1 MAPQARQRVPEG
13 PAPDPAVQK
22 LRVRYTKRGRLR
34 FTSSRDFQRA
44 LERALR
50 RADVPMAFS
59 AGFHPHPK
67 ISYANAASTGTA
79 SEAEYFE
86 ISVTQRVDP
95 DSVRVA
101 LDEALPPGIDVL
113 TVVEAAP
120 GALADRL
127 EASDWLLEFGELDVA
142 TLRVA
147 LDTLLARD
155 TADVTRLTKSGPR
168 TFDVRAAVLTAV
180 VQSPEEA
187 RADLAATADTAAQ
200 LGPDHAIAPDCAI
213 LRMVVRHT
221 TPAVRPDDI
230 LTALREIAELQ
241 PPRPPLVTRLAQG
254 PLDTATARVTDPLT

>member
-1 MAPQARQRVPEG
+1 MARQARQRVPEG
-13 PAPDPAVQK
+13 PTPDPAVQK
-22 LRVRYTKRGRLR
+22 LRVRYTKCGRLR

-95 DSVRVA
+95 ESVRVA

-113 TVVEAAP
+113 TVVEAAA

-127 EASDWLLEFGELDVA
+127 EASDWLLEFGGLDVP
-142 TLRVA
+142 TLRSAV
-147 LDTLLARD
+147 DTLLARD
-155 TADVTRLTKSGPR
+155 TAEVTRLTKSGPR

-180 VQSPEEA
+180 VQSPAEA
-187 RADLAATADTAAQ
+187 RDDTAAQ
-200 LGPDHAIAPDCAI
+200 LGPAHVMATDCAI

-254 PLDTATARVTDPLT
+254 PLDTATARVTDPLS

>member
-1 MAPQARQRVPEG
+1 MAAQARQRVPEG

-22 LRVRYTKRGRLR
+22 LRIRYTKRGRLR

-79 SEAEYFE
+79 SEAEYVE

-95 DSVRVA
+95 ESVRVA
-101 LDEALPPGIDVL
+101 LDEALPSGIDIV
-113 TVVEAAP
+113 TVVEAP
-120 GALADRL
+120 TGALADRL
-127 EASDWLLEFGELDVA
+127 EASDWLLEFGEMQVPVLQGAV
-142 TLRVA
+142 
-147 LDTLLARD
+147 DTLLARE
-155 TADVTRLTKSGPR
+155 TAEVTRMTNSGPR
-168 TFDVRAAVLTAV
+168 TFDVRAALLTAV
-180 VQSPEEA
+180 VQSPA
-187 RADLAATADTAAQ
+187 QVRSDTT
-200 LGPDHAIAPDCAI
+200 LEPGPSHVVTDDCAI

-230 LTALREIAELQ
+230 LTALREIADLQ

-254 PLDTATARVTDPLT
+254 PLDTANVRVTDPLE

>member
-1 MAPQARQRVPEG
+1 MARQARQRVPEG

-22 LRVRYTKRGRLR
+22 LRIRYTKRGRLR

-67 ISYANAASTGTA
+67 ISYANAAATGTA

-86 ISVTQRVDP
+86 ISVTQRVEP
-95 DSVRVA
+95 ESVRVA
-101 LDEALPPGIDVL
+101 LDEALPDGIDIL
-113 TVVEAAP
+113 QVVEAGA

-127 EASDWLLEFGELDVA
+127 AASDWVLEFQGLSIEV
-142 TLRVA
+142 LRAAVEA
-147 LDTLLARD
+147 LMGRD
-155 TADVTRLTKSGPR
+155 TAEVTRMTKSGPR
-168 TFDVRAAVLTAV
+168 TFDVRGSIMSARVLAPEDALIDV
-180 VQSPEEA
+180 V
-187 RADLAATADTAAQ
+187 ATHVVGA
-200 LGPDHAIAPDCAI
+200 DCAI

-230 LTALREIAELQ
+230 LTALREIADLQ

-254 PLDTATARVTDPLT
+254 PLDTATARVTDPLA

>member
-1 MAPQARQRVPEG
+1 MARQARQRVPEG

-22 LRVRYTKRGRLR
+22 LRIRYTKRGRLR

-79 SEAEYFE
+79 SEAEYVE

-95 DSVRVA
+95 ESVRVA
-101 LDEALPPGIDVL
+101 LDEALPPGIDII

-127 EASDWLLEFGELDVA
+127 EASDWLLEFGGLDLAV
-142 TLRVA
+142 LRRGRRR
-147 LDTLLARD
+147 LHGARHGRGHP
-155 TADVTRLTKSGPR
+155 ADEIGSAHLR
-168 TFDVRAAVLTAV
+168 RAGAVLTRGGA
-180 VQSPEEA
+180 
-187 RADLAATADTAAQ
+187 
-200 LGPDHAIAPDCAI
+200 
-213 LRMVVRHT
+213 
-221 TPAVRPDDI
+221 
-230 LTALREIAELQ
+230 
-241 PPRPPLVTRLAQG
+241 VTRGRPGRHGRALG
-254 PLDTATARVTDPLT
+254 LHTSSRRTVRYCGWSYDTPHLPYAPTTF

>member
-1 MAPQARQRVPEG
+1 MARQARQRVPEG
-13 PAPDPAVQK
+13 PSPDPAVQK

-142 TLRVA
+142 TLRIA

-155 TADVTRLTKSGPR
+155 TADVTRMTKTGPR
-168 TFDVRAAVLTAV
+168 TFDVRGAVLTAV
-180 VQSPEEA
+180 VQSPEQA
-187 RADLAATADTAAQ
+187 RADLMATADTAAQ
-200 LGPDHAIAPDCAI
+200 LGPDHAISPDCAI

-241 PPRPPLVTRLAQG
+241 PPRSPLVTRLAQG

>member
-1 MAPQARQRVPEG
+1 MARQARQRVPEG

-22 LRVRYTKRGRLR
+22 LRIRYTKRGRLR

-67 ISYANAASTGTA
+67 ISYANAAATGTA

-86 ISVTQRVDP
+86 ISVTQRVEP
-95 DSVRVA
+95 ESVRAA
-101 LDEALPPGIDVL
+101 LDEALPEGIDIL
-113 TVVEAAP
+113 QVVEAAP

-127 EASDWLLEFGELDVA
+127 EASDWVLEFAGMSREVVASAVGRLLE
-142 TLRVA
+142 
-147 LDTLLARD
+147 RD
-155 TADVTRLTKSGPR
+155 TAEVTRLTKSGPR
-168 TFDVRAAVLTAV
+168 TFDVRGCIVSARVLEPGEAVPGVDASAGV
-180 VQSPEEA
+180 
-187 RADLAATADTAAQ
+187 
-200 LGPDHAIAPDCAI
+200 APDCAI

-230 LTALREIAELQ
+230 LTALREIADLQ

-254 PLDTATARVTDPLT
+254 PLDTATARVTDPLEWPARS

>member
-1 MAPQARQRVPEG
+1 MARQARQRVPEG

-22 LRVRYTKRGRLR
+22 LRIRYTKRGRLR

-67 ISYANAASTGTA
+67 ISYANAAATGTG

-86 ISVTQRVDP
+86 ISVTQRVEP
-95 DSVRVA
+95 ESVRAA
-101 LDEALPPGIDVL
+101 LDEALPEGIDIL
-113 TVVEAAP
+113 QVVEATP

-127 EASDWLLEFGELDVA
+127 EASDWLLEFAGVPLEVLEAAVA
-142 TLRVA
+142 A
-147 LDTLLARD
+147 LMERD
-155 TADVTRLTKSGPR
+155 TAEVTRLTKSGPR
-168 TFDVRAAVLTAV
+168 TFDVRGAIVAARVL
-180 VQSPEEA
+180 SPGDA
-187 RADLAATADTAAQ
+187 LGDTVTTHEV
-200 LGPDHAIAPDCAI
+200 GTDCAI

-230 LTALREIAELQ
+230 LTALREIADLQ

-254 PLDTATARVTDPLT
+254 PLDTVNVRVTDPLE

>member
-1 MAPQARQRVPEG
+1 MARQARQRVPEG

-22 LRVRYTKRGRLR
+22 LRIRYTKRGRLR

-67 ISYANAASTGTA
+67 ISYANAAATGTG

-86 ISVTQRVDP
+86 ISVTQRGEP
-95 DSVRVA
+95 ESVRIA
-101 LDEALPPGIDVL
+101 LDEALPEGIDIL
-113 TVVEAAP
+113 QVVEAAS

-127 EASDWLLEFGELDVA
+127 EASDWLLEFAGVPLEVLAAAVD
-142 TLRVA
+142 R
-147 LDTLLARD
+147 LLERE
-155 TADVTRLTKSGPR
+155 TAEVTRLTKSGPR
-168 TFDVRAAVLTAV
+168 TFDVRAAIVSARVLA
-180 VQSPEEA
+180 PGDA
-187 RADLAATADTAAQ
+187 LADTVTS
-200 LGPDHAIAPDCAI
+200 HAVGADCAI

-230 LTALREIAELQ
+230 LTALREIADLQ

-254 PLDTATARVTDPLT
+254 PLDTANVRVTDPLE

>member
-1 MAPQARQRVPEG
+1 MARQARQRVPEG

-22 LRVRYTKRGRLR
+22 LRIRYTKRGRLR

-101 LDEALPPGIDVL
+101 LDEALPPGIDIL

-142 TLRVA
+142 SPPRGR
-147 LDTLLARD
+147 DTLLARD
-155 TADVTRLTKSGPR
+155 TAEVTRMTKSGPR
-168 TFDVRAAVLTAV
+168 TFDVRGAVLTAV

-187 RADLAATADTAAQ
+187 LLSPDRHGRA

>member
-1 MAPQARQRVPEG
+1 MARQARQRVPEG
-13 PAPDPAVQK
+13 PAPDPAVQR
-22 LRVRYTKRGRLR
+22 LRIRYAKRGRLR

-86 ISVTQRVDP
+86 IAVTQRVDP
-95 DSVRVA
+95 ESVRVA
-101 LDEALPPGIDVL
+101 LDEALPDGLDVVK
-113 TVVEAAP
+113 VVEAPP

-127 EASDWLLEFGELDVA
+127 EASDWLLAFSGVPVADLGSAVA
-142 TLRVA
+142 TFLDRDRVE
-147 LDTLLARD
+147 
-155 TADVTRLTKSGPR
+155 VTRVMKSGPR
-168 TFDVRAAVLTAV
+168 TFDVRGAVL
-180 VQSPEEA
+180 
-187 RADLAATADTAAQ
+187 AASVDVPSDTV
-200 LGPDHAIAPDCAI
+200 PDDVASLVLPSDCAI

-221 TPAVRPDDI
+221 TPAVRPDDV
-230 LTALREIAELQ
+230 LTALRAIADLQ
-241 PPRPPLVTRLAQG
+241 PPRPPQVTRLAQG